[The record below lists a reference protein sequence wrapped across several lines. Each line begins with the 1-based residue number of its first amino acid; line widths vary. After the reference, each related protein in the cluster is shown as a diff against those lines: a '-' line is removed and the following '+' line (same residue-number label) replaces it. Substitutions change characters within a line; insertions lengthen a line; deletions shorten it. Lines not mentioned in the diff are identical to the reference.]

1 MKNENTTC
9 QAVYQVGIAIYG
21 IGKTNSEAIADAK
34 QWVDD
39 PDNLESDLDKGKSN
53 NYGDMIIITISKAVE
68 DKADEEGGEI
78 EIVRGRD
85 GVYRLPE
92 EGTVKSSSAN

>member
-21 IGKTNSEAIADAK
+21 IGKTNAEAIADAK

-39 PDNLESDLDKGKSN
+39 PDNLESDLGKGKPN
-53 NYGDMIIITISKAVE
+53 NYGDMVIITISKAVE

-78 EIVRGRD
+78 EIVRGKD
-85 GVYRLPE
+85 GIYRLPGE
-92 EGTVKSSSAN
+92 KNVLT

>member
-1 MKNENTTC
+1 MENENTTC
-9 QAVYQVGIAIYG
+9 QAVYQVGIAIFG

-39 PDNLESDLDKGKSN
+39 PENLESDLDKGQSN

-68 DKADEEGGEI
+68 DKVEEEGGDI
-78 EIVRGRD
+78 EIVRWKD
-85 GVYRLPE
+85 GIYRLPGE
-92 EGTVKSSSAN
+92 KNVLT

>member
-21 IGKTNSEAIADAK
+21 IGKTNAEAIADAK
-34 QWVDD
+34 QWFDD

-85 GVYRLPE
+85 GIYRLPGE
-92 EGTVKSSSAN
+92 KNVLT